1 MATNLKK
8 SGRKA
13 SGNQPVQFGVPSEAT
28 LAETPDAATDEIVG
42 AVLQADSAALA
53 PIEIETPAVELPPV
67 NMKEE
72 AVYNETTTAETMTAE
87 AMNTATEATT
97 EATRTAGAMFGDMG
111 ARAKD
116 MFAKGQSS
124 MGDVVEFN
132 KGNVE
137 ALVQSA
143 RTAATGWQNIASY
156 TVDYAKTAIATA
168 NENTRRLASAK
179 SPTEF
184 AQVGQ
189 EIAKANLDETVAQVS
204 KFAENYLKLVGEI
217 VQPLQNRYAL
227 ATEKVKS
234 ATVA

>member
-1 MATNLKK
+1 MATNIKK

-13 SGNQPVQFGVPSEAT
+13 VEPVQFGVP
-28 LAETPDAATDEIVG
+28 AEPALPRAEVPGAVEDKVLG
-42 AVLQADSAALA
+42 AVLEADIAALA
-53 PIEIETPAVELPPV
+53 PVELETLAVELPPV
-67 NMKEE
+67 SMKEE
-72 AVYNETTTAETMTAE
+72 AMTNETMTAE
-87 AMNTATEATT
+87 AVNTTT
-97 EATRTAGAMFGDMG
+97 EATKTAGAAMFGDMG

-116 MFAKGQSS
+116 MFAKSQAS
-124 MGDVVEFN
+124 MGDAVEFN

-143 RTAATGWQNIASY
+143 RTAATGWQNIAAY
-156 TVDYAKTAIATA
+156 TVDYAKGAIATA
-168 NENTRRLASAK
+168 NENTRRLASVK

-227 ATEKVKS
+227 AAEKVKS
-234 ATVA
+234 TVVA